1 MENVNFNNEQVATL
15 CNRYHV
21 KTMRVF
27 GSVARNEAT
36 SESDID
42 LLATFSKPISLWQLV
57 CLERKLSFV
66 LGRKVDLLTTKSI
79 SPYLRARIIKEARPI
94 YAA

>member
-1 MENVNFNNEQVATL
+1 MENVNFNNERVAAL
-15 CNRYHV
+15 CNRYHP
-21 KTMRVF
+21 KTLRVF

-42 LLATFSKPISLWQLV
+42 LLVTFSKPISLLQLV
-57 CLERKLSFV
+57 CLEQELSSV
-66 LGRKVDLLTTKSI
+66 LGRKVDLLTTKSM